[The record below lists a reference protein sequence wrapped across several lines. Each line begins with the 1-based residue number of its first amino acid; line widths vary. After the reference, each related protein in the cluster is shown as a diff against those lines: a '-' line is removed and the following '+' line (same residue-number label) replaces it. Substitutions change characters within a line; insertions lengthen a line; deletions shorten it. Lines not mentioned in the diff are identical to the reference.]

1 MISSPLARL
10 FGRGAASS
18 TEVIEPVVAP
28 EVNVFDEDAQRDLLR
43 EELSEIKERMQRLVR
58 RAVALLVSL
67 LFDALTLGSSRLVF
81 VLRLRQEML
90 LMSLTKGIRSDSM

>member
-1 MISSPLARL
+1 M
-10 FGRGAASS
+10 
-18 TEVIEPVVAP
+18 VAP